1 MKVLY
6 GAQDLGDKIENG
18 YKNTDNQVDFTT
30 ILWIHKKP
38 EGGQQGIVPH
48 VLSYGSWRHFWNDF
62 NSKLWT

>member
-48 VLSYGSWRHFWNDF
+48 VLSYGS
-62 NSKLWT
+62 